1 MAKKKI
7 FYYIMLKKDFFVDP
21 IVMMLRSKPNGA
33 DLFRVYLH
41 LLVRYVTDLGII
53 TYYKEIDAPLENQ
66 LEWEIQEDPEL
77 IREVIDVLKKR
88 RMLIQITDDK
98 MYISAIEPYVG
109 VDTNFAIQKRL
120 DRMRAEYKGKN
131 GDNINGNVYSNKDN
145 TSDSVGNRGDKD
157 NNDVG
162 ASDDNVDNGN
172 NSGPLADVVKNFKA
186 KSETG
191 HQKKMAS
198 ARLAEIGGMGKVVD
212 EIAAWATVQQ
222 INDVYRS
229 IDGATN
235 INNKPG
241 ALVAAL
247 RANKAQLTAPR
258 AKNITCPNCNGQG
271 VVLDAD
277 RDDGSMCMCPIC
289 NGSGQITQV

>member
-131 GDNINGNVYSNKDN
+131 GDNIIGNVYSNKDN

-198 ARLAEIGGMGKVVD
+198 ARLAEIGVMGKVVD

>member
-145 TSDSVGNRGDKD
+145 TSDSVGHRGDKD

-198 ARLAEIGGMGKVVD
+198 ARLAEIGVMGKVVD

-247 RANKAQLTAPR
+247 RANKGQLTAPR

>member
-120 DRMRAEYKGKN
+120 DRMRAKYKGKN

-198 ARLAEIGGMGKVVD
+198 ARLAEIGVMGKVVD

>member
-172 NSGPLADVVKNFKA
+172 NSGPLADVVKNSKA

-198 ARLAEIGGMGKVVD
+198 ARLAEIGVMGKVVD

>member
-1 MAKKKI
+1 
-7 FYYIMLKKDFFVDP
+7 
-21 IVMMLRSKPNGA
+21 
-33 DLFRVYLH
+33 
-41 LLVRYVTDLGII
+41 
-53 TYYKEIDAPLENQ
+53 
-66 LEWEIQEDPEL
+66 
-77 IREVIDVLKKR
+77 
-88 RMLIQITDDK
+88 MLIQITDDK

-191 HQKKMAS
+191 HQK
-198 ARLAEIGGMGKVVD
+198 R
-212 EIAAWATVQQ
+212 W
-222 INDVYRS
+222 
-229 IDGATN
+229 
-235 INNKPG
+235 
-241 ALVAAL
+241 LVL
-247 RANKAQLTAPR
+247 
-258 AKNITCPNCNGQG
+258 G
-271 VVLDAD
+271 
-277 RDDGSMCMCPIC
+277 
-289 NGSGQITQV
+289 

>member
-198 ARLAEIGGMGKVVD
+198 ARLAEIGVMGKVVD

-277 RDDGSMCMCPIC
+277 DGSMCMCPIC

>member
-1 MAKKKI
+1 
-7 FYYIMLKKDFFVDP
+7 MLKKDFFVDP

-198 ARLAEIGGMGKVVD
+198 ARLAEIGVMGKVVD

-289 NGSGQITQV
+289 NSSRQITQV

>member
-198 ARLAEIGGMGKVVD
+198 ARLAEIGVMGKVVD

-241 ALVAAL
+241 GLVAAL

>member
-7 FYYIMLKKDFFVDP
+7 FYYIMLKKDFFVDT

-198 ARLAEIGGMGKVVD
+198 ARLAEIGVMGKVVD

>member
-120 DRMRAEYKGKN
+120 DRMRVEYKGKN

-198 ARLAEIGGMGKVVD
+198 ARLAEIGVMGKVVD

>member
-21 IVMMLRSKPNGA
+21 IVMMLRSNPKGG

-198 ARLAEIGGMGKVVD
+198 ARLAEIGVMGKVVD

>member
-198 ARLAEIGGMGKVVD
+198 ARLAEIGVMGKVVD

-247 RANKAQLTAPR
+247 RANKAQLTAPS

>member
-198 ARLAEIGGMGKVVD
+198 ARLAEIGVMGKVVD

-289 NGSGQITQV
+289 DGSGQITQV

>member
-120 DRMRAEYKGKN
+120 DRMRAEYKDKN

-198 ARLAEIGGMGKVVD
+198 ARLAEIGVMGKVVD

>member
-33 DLFRVYLH
+33 DLFRVYLY

-198 ARLAEIGGMGKVVD
+198 ARLAEIGVMGKVVD

>member
-109 VDTNFAIQKRL
+109 VDTNFAIHKRL

-198 ARLAEIGGMGKVVD
+198 ARLAEIGVMGKVVD

>member
-198 ARLAEIGGMGKVVD
+198 ARLAEIGVMGKVVD

>member
-198 ARLAEIGGMGKVVD
+198 ARLAEIGVMGKVVD

-258 AKNITCPNCNGQG
+258 AQNITCPNCNGQG

>member
-131 GDNINGNVYSNKDN
+131 GDNI
-145 TSDSVGNRGDKD
+145 SDSVGNRGDKD

-198 ARLAEIGGMGKVVD
+198 ARLAEIGVMGKVVD

>member
-198 ARLAEIGGMGKVVD
+198 ARLAEIGVMGKVVD

-247 RANKAQLTAPR
+247 RANKAQLTAHR

>member
-191 HQKKMAS
+191 HQKKMSS
-198 ARLAEIGGMGKVVD
+198 ARLAEIGVMGKVVD

>member
-1 MAKKKI
+1 MPKKKI

-198 ARLAEIGGMGKVVD
+198 ARLAEIGVMGKVVD

>member
-198 ARLAEIGGMGKVVD
+198 ARLAEIGVMGKVVD

-289 NGSGQITQV
+289 NGRGQITQV

>member
-53 TYYKEIDAPLENQ
+53 PYYKEIDAPLENQ

-198 ARLAEIGGMGKVVD
+198 ARLAEIGVMGKVVD

>member
-21 IVMMLRSKPNGA
+21 IVMMLRSKHNGA

-198 ARLAEIGGMGKVVD
+198 ARLAEIGVMGKVVD

>member
-98 MYISAIEPYVG
+98 MYISAIEPYVV

-198 ARLAEIGGMGKVVD
+198 ARLAEIGVMGKVVD

>member
-41 LLVRYVTDLGII
+41 LLVRHVTDLGII

-198 ARLAEIGGMGKVVD
+198 ARLAEIGVMGKVVD

>member
-33 DLFRVYLH
+33 DLFSVYLH

-198 ARLAEIGGMGKVVD
+198 ARLAEIGVMGKVVD

>member
-198 ARLAEIGGMGKVVD
+198 ARLAEIGVMGKVVD
-212 EIAAWATVQQ
+212 EIATWATVQQ

>member
-172 NSGPLADVVKNFKA
+172 NSGPFADVVKNFKA

-198 ARLAEIGGMGKVVD
+198 ARLAEMGVMGKVVD

>member
-1 MAKKKI
+1 M
-7 FYYIMLKKDFFVDP
+7 
-21 IVMMLRSKPNGA
+21 
-33 DLFRVYLH
+33 
-41 LLVRYVTDLGII
+41 
-53 TYYKEIDAPLENQ
+53 
-66 LEWEIQEDPEL
+66 
-77 IREVIDVLKKR
+77 
-88 RMLIQITDDK
+88 IQITDDK

-198 ARLAEIGGMGKVVD
+198 ARLAEIGVMGKVVD

>member
-1 MAKKKI
+1 
-7 FYYIMLKKDFFVDP
+7 
-21 IVMMLRSKPNGA
+21 MMLRSKPNGA

-198 ARLAEIGGMGKVVD
+198 ARLAEIGVMGKVVD